1 MAIHKGKQAKARRI
15 LIYGE
20 PGVGKSTLASQ
31 FPRPVFLNLE
41 DGIRDLDCDHTDQ
54 IRTTKEFMQY
64 LVAELPASDYAT
76 IAIDTVD
83 WLEKLLMHDVA
94 QKAGKATIED
104 IGFGKGYQTLAKHW
118 QDVFVALSH
127 LWNQGRHI
135 VFTCHATI
143 DRFADPE
150 GDGYN
155 YYRPSLHKS
164 GSVCVTEWCDEV
176 LFCRYSRSTKKA
188 DDGKRTIALQGE
200 RVIICNNMQA
210 IEAKNRL
217 GMPDELP
224 MNIESFKRFMAKP
237 DVKPATSV
245 VASVKE
251 TELEESVTF

>member
-76 IAIDTVD
+76 IVIDTVD

-104 IGFGKGYQTLAKHW
+104 IGFGKGYQGLARSW
-118 QDVFVALSH
+118 QSVFDALSF
-127 LWNQGRHI
+127 LWNQGRNI
-135 VFTCHATI
+135 IFTCHA
-143 DRFADPE
+143 DKSRFQDPE
-150 GDGYN
+150 GDSYDYWHPKLN
-155 YYRPSLHKS
+155 KH
-164 GSVCVTEWCDEV
+164 GSSCVAEWCDEV

-200 RVIICNNMQA
+200 RVIICNNTQA

-217 GMPDELP
+217 EMPDELP

-245 VASVKE
+245 VVSVKE